1 MVKSYR
7 QRSSLFLAATI
18 GSFLVFTW
26 SAQVQGQTG
35 GWEREWQKT
44 IQAAKKEG
52 KLVFHSG
59 NSTEFYFHE
68 FQKKFPEIK
77 ITRMLTR
84 GGSAG
89 EQRLRAERRA
99 GVYLADIVHMGA
111 GSSTR
116 LADSGALDPLE
127 PLMIL
132 PEVLDKSNWFE
143 GKHHYAD
150 KGGKYVFNYAASPG
164 VDIVYNS
171 KLVNQ
176 EKTKSYWDLLDAK
189 WKGKIVTVDPRRRGS
204 GLFRFFYYHPELG
217 PDYVRR
223 LFGKMELKA
232 SRDIRQIV
240 DWLALGKFAIALRV
254 SPQGVGLDKAK
265 AQGLPV
271 DWFGPT
277 HFKEG
282 VNISG
287 GSAYI
292 GVVNRAPHP
301 NAAKLFMNWFLSREG
316 QITVQNI
323 AASQVQGKDSLRID
337 IPKEMIPPE
346 YRRHK
351 RGKYIDLDKPEFR
364 DEAPVFKLINE
375 VWKTS

>member
-59 NSTEFYFHE
+59 NSTEPYFHE

-111 GSSTR
+111 GSATR
-116 LADSGALDPLE
+116 LADSGALNPLE

-132 PEVLDKSNWFE
+132 PEVLDKSKWFE
-143 GKHHYAD
+143 GKHHYVD
-150 KGGKYVFNYAASPG
+150 KGSKYVFNYAASPG
-164 VDIVYNS
+164 VDIVYNT
-171 KLVNQ
+171 KLVNRD
-176 EKTKSYWDLLDAK
+176 KTKSYWM
-189 WKGKIVTVDPRRRGS
+189 S
-204 GLFRFFYYHPELG
+204 
-217 PDYVRR
+217 
-223 LFGKMELKA
+223 
-232 SRDIRQIV
+232 
-240 DWLALGKFAIALRV
+240 LA
-254 SPQGVGLDKAK
+254 
-265 AQGLPV
+265 
-271 DWFGPT
+271 
-277 HFKEG
+277 E
-282 VNISG
+282 
-287 GSAYI
+287 I
-292 GVVNRAPHP
+292 G
-301 NAAKLFMNWFLSREG
+301 
-316 QITVQNI
+316 
-323 AASQVQGKDSLRID
+323 
-337 IPKEMIPPE
+337 
-346 YRRHK
+346 
-351 RGKYIDLDKPEFR
+351 
-364 DEAPVFKLINE
+364 
-375 VWKTS
+375 